1 VHTTFPRL
9 ARRRCARQDSNL
21 RPSVRSQPRSAPIDL
36 RRAPRPSVKRIF
48 LVRSEVQSAGT
59 AANPP
64 VVVVRELVNIGADS
78 AIVQA
83 GVQELGGTYFSSST
97 LFFLLMAPRHQDT
110 LPSKFRRLNL
120 RYSLCED
127 SDLTVIA
134 LLDNFFV

>member
-1 VHTTFPRL
+1 M
-9 ARRRCARQDSNL
+9 RRCARQDSNL

-36 RRAPRPSVKRIF
+36 SRAPRPAVKRIF
-48 LVRSEVQSAGT
+48 LLRSEVQSAGT

-83 GVQELGGTYFSSST
+83 GVRELGGTYFSSST

-110 LPSKFRRLNL
+110 LPSKFRKLTIQNSL
-120 RYSLCED
+120 RKEG
-127 SDLTVIA
+127 DLTGVSP
-134 LLDNFFV
+134 LDNFFV